1 MSKKVYADGEQLD
14 APLLKQLSCGTMAA
28 YSFMRLPISAYD
40 LLIRPARVTV
50 YRETLGMSIKTQA
63 MLVSACK
70 SIDFLI
76 GFFVGSLS
84 DRTRTRWGRRKP
96 FIHFM
101 GPVLVICATL
111 LANPPR
117 SLGVP
122 ERVITDDDKYCERY
136 VNNASISNSTSCA
149 VLSACLQNS
158 IAQGNLV
165 PPLHPWLPIYN
176 ETSYFDQSS
185 SGAGAPLALWFA
197 TFYFL
202 YYATGATSV
211 VIPYDALG
219 MELTSDY
226 NEKSKL
232 FGIKATFQ
240 FSGYLFQTAIAVVLA
255 RMFPTSIITQVSIG
269 SFILGAIMLLS
280 IAVLVYGV
288 RERPATPVTRVQVVP
303 SVRRLFANRPYMM
316 YLLFRIPMTI
326 ASLLPSNLIGDYI
339 HYSIKVEDWN
349 TLYSMTVATVILSI
363 FFSIPFLVWAAKRYG
378 KREVISYTCLFE
390 GLLLLFC
397 FFIPPNLMQGTL
409 LFLLCGIVGFGMAA
423 AFVIPDSV
431 LADVID
437 YDELYTG
444 ERNEA
449 IYTVVE
455 TNLQQFVEILG
466 GVLPGVVA
474 GLFNFRSNGGRVQ
487 LRLRRRVPSQLCA
500 VGLPRRSWPRL
511 LRRTGR
517 AAAARAEP
525 RGAVHRSA
533 IRGAAGLPYLLPAR
547 PGAHVPLGGVACVE
561 DVHLKGGD
569 TQIMSECA
577 KRKADP
583 SYVAT
588 DPLTSKPVV
597 PKSLTASDMFE
608 AHFSSSEHA
617 LAKRRSG
624 ASTLKVLVCSRLAL
638 WLCAAAGIVA
648 AVVIT
653 KGDEAIATFGSLALA
668 ALFVLIP
675 WEYLRLRALAKAP
688 TQSFSQSWSQI

>member
-474 GLFNFRSNGGRVQ
+474 GLFNFRSNGGCSCGCGVECPLSFVRWDCPADLGLACSDALDAPLLLAPNREAPCTDQPYEVQ
-487 LRLRRRVPSQLCA
+487 QVYRIFFLLVPALMFLSA
-500 VGLPRRSWPRL
+500 VWPAWKMSISR
-511 LRRTGR
+511 
-517 AAAARAEP
+517 E
-525 RGAVHRSA
+525 
-533 IRGAAGLPYLLPAR
+533 
-547 PGAHVPLGGVACVE
+547 AH
-561 DVHLKGGD
+561 